1 MVYVCRVC
9 SMSTFRGTTSVT
21 WARRVENPKD
31 DMYDSRALTA
41 MFIYMYMQVMLQSY
55 KSKSEESCDTT
66 RSNKKGKRQP
76 TTHKDNTNTLNY
88 KNNRQA
94 NSKRVRPTK
103 VC

>member
-1 MVYVCRVC
+1 MYVCRVC

-21 WARRVENPKD
+21 WARRLENQKD

-41 MFIYMYMQVMLQSY
+41 MFIYMYMQVMLKSY